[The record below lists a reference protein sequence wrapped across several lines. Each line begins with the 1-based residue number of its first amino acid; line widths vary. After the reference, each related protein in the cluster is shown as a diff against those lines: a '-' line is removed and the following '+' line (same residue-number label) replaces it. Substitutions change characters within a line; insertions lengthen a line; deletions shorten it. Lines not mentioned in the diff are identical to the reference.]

1 MVEEDLRNKVVYL
14 HRSQKNNKV
23 FYVGIGCEKR
33 PYDFK
38 SRNNFWLNYVKKY
51 GEPIVEIFKYNL
63 TKKEA
68 FEIEVNL
75 IKKYGRRSKN
85 KGYLVNICKG
95 GLGWGSA
102 NEKRVIDL
110 KTGIVHNS
118 IQEYCENYNLHH
130 ATISSFLRKENSIRN
145 INHIDYFVRLVI
157 DSKIK
162 WIPCFDGNFSR
173 KDNTCSLISNKYNN
187 VNNNENL
194 NLIKERLNKMPVIDE
209 ALIYLSLRNSIT
221 FLSERYNLKYF
232 NLYNRLQIIK
242 SKLRNNEDKAYY
254 NILLPTKT
262 KELILADYFNSDYA
276 VNKL

>member
-95 GLGWGSA
+95 GLGWGSG

-145 INHIDYFVRLVI
+145 INHIDYF
-157 DSKIK
+157 
-162 WIPCFDGNFSR
+162 
-173 KDNTCSLISNKYNN
+173 
-187 VNNNENL
+187 
-194 NLIKERLNKMPVIDE
+194 DE